1 MELRTLLLLG
11 VSLVHSSV
19 IQPHD
24 VLAPSAPSIV
34 VNTPLGT
41 VSGWERVSR
50 DGRPYLAWTRIPF
63 AQPPVGKLRFMITLD
78 NAPVLVYVHGGGFQV
93 GYGGAPG
100 NADYIMDE
108 DVILVS
114 IQYRVN
120 GFGFMT
126 LGDKIM
132 PGNYGLKDQA
142 MALKWVK
149 QNIASFGGNPNSIT
163 AFGGSAGGASTHYL
177 LKSPVCDDIVTRAV
191 SDSGTINHIWSLG
204 KVDFERQS
212 TMAVVNEVGCT
223 SEDHSEILTCLQGI
237 PASQLMSAIQHHYPD
252 DPSRLTY
259 LPVIEPEDAED
270 AFMTEDLSLRPST
283 KPWITSTTNGEYEL
297 IANWTH
303 QSFLDRLQ
311 QNLTEYLRE
320 WILTHNDDPMM
331 VNESATMLEVDYFKD
346 RVRTENMRL
355 EFAKFA
361 ADYFFVFPVVFNM
374 IHRGPKWM
382 YRFEYKGEYS
392 GIDPAT
398 GKTWT
403 PPNVAGHAEER
414 MFYFNSQPTK
424 QNAADEAVSRRL
436 IKYLVN
442 FAYYDNP
449 TLPGSP
455 YTWNQFTHNEIWRI
469 TSQGDF
475 QGDEYYAQ
483 QILDTADKL
492 TYILGWN

>member
-78 NAPVLVYVHGGGFQV
+78 KAPVLVYVHGGAFKG

-163 AFGGSAGGASTHYL
+163 VFGESAGGACTHYL

-237 PASQLMSAIQHHYPD
+237 PASQLMSAIQNHYPED
-252 DPSRLTY
+252 SSRLTFV
-259 LPVIEPEDAED
+259 PVIEPEDAED

-297 IANWTH
+297 FAMCINIICPDIAVPLVTNVVDCPQARFGSLHPGPSQT
-303 QSFLDRLQ
+303 F
-311 QNLTEYLRE
+311 QN
-320 WILTHNDDPMM
+320 
-331 VNESATMLEVDYFKD
+331 
-346 RVRTENMRL
+346 
-355 EFAKFA
+355 FA
-361 ADYFFVFPVVFNM
+361 AQS
-374 IHRGPKWM
+374 
-382 YRFEYKGEYS
+382 YRPQHQASQKE
-392 GIDPAT
+392 PLLT
-398 GKTWT
+398 
-403 PPNVAGHAEER
+403 
-414 MFYFNSQPTK
+414 NSKRTT
-424 QNAADEAVSRRL
+424 ELLR
-436 IKYLVN
+436 
-442 FAYYDNP
+442 
-449 TLPGSP
+449 
-455 YTWNQFTHNEIWRI
+455 
-469 TSQGDF
+469 
-475 QGDEYYAQ
+475 
-483 QILDTADKL
+483 
-492 TYILGWN
+492 